1 VSVVIEKGEMASSSM
16 RVDFHWIE
24 GKSLLQRVVRHWNRL
39 TRDVADTPSVET
51 FKVRLDQALGN
62 LV

>member
-1 VSVVIEKGEMASSSM
+1 MIEKGEMASSSK
-16 RVDFHWIE
+16 RVDFNWIE

-39 TRDVADTPSVET
+39 TREVVDTPSVET
-51 FKVRLDQALGN
+51 FRVRLDQALGN